1 MGTQAGFS
9 LKKSAFG
16 VVVEEFQTKK
26 LNIKT
31 NKARGKKSLEDEK
44 GQIRAYLLNTSNN
57 AGIKKVW
64 KKYH

>member
-1 MGTQAGFS
+1 MVRILEKTGVFDGLPQNFGTTG
-9 LKKSAFG
+9 
-16 VVVEEFQTKK
+16 TK
-26 LNIKT
+26 IVYQS
-31 NKARGKKSLEDEK
+31 KKSLEDEK